1 MPTQAHRLA
10 GERVIEVHGYS
21 VSAYS
26 SDDALDAEAIG
37 INHRQG
43 STYMDHLGVK
53 LAVDL
58 KEFLIE
64 GDDKVIGTLSV
75 SLIGSGND
83 IKLLADSQALESAL
97 QGDYHTLC
105 NAIDDTLGVFLI
117 DLVHQFL
124 GAVILYLIQVVDKFY
139 VHSFCYFIHK

>member
-26 SDDALDAEAIG
+26 SDDALYAEAIG
-37 INHRQG
+37 VNHRQG

-83 IKLLADSQALESAL
+83 IKLVADSQALESSL

-105 NAIDDTLGVFLI
+105 NTIDDTLGVFLI
-117 DLVHQFL
+117 NLVHQFL
-124 GAVILYLIQVVDKFY
+124 GAVILYLVQVVDKFY
-139 VHSFCYFIHK
+139 VHSFRYFIHK

>member
-26 SDDALDAEAIG
+26 GDDTLDAEAIG
-37 INHRQG
+37 VNHGQG

-53 LAVDL
+53 LAFDL
-58 KEFLIE
+58 KKFLVE

-97 QGDYHTLC
+97 QWNYHTLC
-105 NAIDDTLGVFLI
+105 NAINDTLGVFLI
-117 DLVHQFL
+117 NLVHQFL
-124 GAVILYLIQVVDKFY
+124 SAVILYLIQVVDKFY
-139 VHSFCYFIHK
+139 VHSFRYFIHK